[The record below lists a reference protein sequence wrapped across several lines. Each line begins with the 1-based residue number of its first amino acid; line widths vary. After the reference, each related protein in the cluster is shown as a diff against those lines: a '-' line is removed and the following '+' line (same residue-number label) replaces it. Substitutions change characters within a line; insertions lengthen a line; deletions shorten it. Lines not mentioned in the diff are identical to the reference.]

1 MKIKKKSPKCDSV
14 EAYFTRGNVCGC
26 SSACVSS
33 CSCRCNCYARYDL
46 NATSEDGS
54 YNSGYGWG
62 GADFDTLT
70 NALTIS

>member
-1 MKIKKKSPKCDSV
+1 MKKIQK
-14 EAYFTRGNVCGC
+14 T
-26 SSACVSS
+26 CVSS

>member
-14 EAYFTRGNVCGC
+14 EAYFT
-26 SSACVSS
+26 
-33 CSCRCNCYARYDL
+33 YARYDL